1 MTVVDAS
8 VVVEY
13 LVGGPGAPAATG
25 RLDGEPFDL
34 WAPHLI
40 DAEVGHAL
48 RGKAARGEIST
59 RTAKRALGEFRELPL
74 RREGHEALL
83 DVAWDLRN
91 NVSFYDA
98 LYVALASLAG
108 QPLITFDAR
117 LASVR
122 GLPAEIELL
131 AA

>member
-13 LVGGPGAPAATG
+13 LVVGSRAPVVAE
-25 RLDGEPFDL
+25 RLDGEPFAL
-34 WAPHLI
+34 SAPHLI

-48 RGKAARGEIST
+48 RGCVAGGALST
-59 RTAKRALGEFRELPL
+59 RAAKRALGEFRELPL
-74 RREGHEALL
+74 RRQGHESLL
-83 DVAWDLRN
+83 DVAWGLRAN
-91 NVSFYDA
+91 LSFYDA
-98 LYVALASLAG
+98 LYVALAAIEE
-108 QPLITFDAR
+108 QPLITLDAR
-117 LASVR
+117 LAAAP